1 MRVCVHVYVFACVR
15 RSLVRSYFPRLFLLV
30 DRRQENIF
38 VSGKRAER
46 MAVVRRLEV
55 AFSPSSHTGKN
66 MEAGNKNKEPYHLRR
81 HFGLN

>member
-1 MRVCVHVYVFACVR
+1 
-15 RSLVRSYFPRLFLLV
+15 
-30 DRRQENIF
+30 
-38 VSGKRAER
+38 

-66 MEAGNKNKEPYHLRR
+66 MEAGNKNKEHHNLRT